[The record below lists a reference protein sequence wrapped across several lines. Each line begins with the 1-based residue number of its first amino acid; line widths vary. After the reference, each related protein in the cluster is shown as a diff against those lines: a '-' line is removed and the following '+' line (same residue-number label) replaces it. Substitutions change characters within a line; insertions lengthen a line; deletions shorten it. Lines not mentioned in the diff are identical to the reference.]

1 MTGRWSGRISRHVL
15 EREITAIWA
24 ETLGR
29 DDVGPHESFVEL
41 GGDSIHAM
49 KIISRVEDLIDA
61 ELSIRVLLETRT
73 VAGMTDHVDRMLAE
87 ERAT

>member
-1 MTGRWSGRISRHVL
+1 MTGRRSGTYGRQVL

-29 DDVGPHESFVEL
+29 DGIGPHESFVEL
-41 GGDSIHAM
+41 GGNSIHAM
-49 KIISRVEDLIDA
+49 KIISRVEELIDA

>member
-1 MTGRWSGRISRHVL
+1 MTGGRGRRGRRRAL

-29 DDVGPHESFVEL
+29 DSVGPHESFVEL
-41 GGDSIHAM
+41 GGNSIHAM
-49 KIISRVEDLIDA
+49 KIISRVEELIDA

-87 ERAT
+87 EHDA